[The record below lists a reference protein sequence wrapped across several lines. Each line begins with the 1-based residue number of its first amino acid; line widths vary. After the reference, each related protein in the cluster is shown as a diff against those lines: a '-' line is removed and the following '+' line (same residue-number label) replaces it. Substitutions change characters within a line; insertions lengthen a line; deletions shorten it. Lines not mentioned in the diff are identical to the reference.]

1 MRTNKTDVWTFWTRN
16 EAASAFHT
24 PSFFMH
30 STSCSQVFPK
40 NLLDTAIGSVQR
52 KIKLSGGY
60 GFNAAKALKQ
70 PCTLSISCAQ
80 AHLISSPHS
89 AWKLFHLLHMDGCS
103 TVKLSPNG
111 TDALQ
116 CPVQRI
122 WCGGGAAKKNPLED
136 QLKSS
141 IFNKKHCLFK
151 AHSAVDR

>member
-1 MRTNKTDVWTFWTRN
+1 MFGHFKPEMKLLLHFILN
-16 EAASAFHT
+16 
-24 PSFFMH
+24 PFFMH

-40 NLLDTAIGSVQR
+40 NLLDTAIGSIQR

-60 GFNAAKALKQ
+60 GFKAAKALKQ

-103 TVKLSPNG
+103 TVRLSPNG

-122 WCGGGAAKKNPLED
+122 WCGGGAAKKKTLED